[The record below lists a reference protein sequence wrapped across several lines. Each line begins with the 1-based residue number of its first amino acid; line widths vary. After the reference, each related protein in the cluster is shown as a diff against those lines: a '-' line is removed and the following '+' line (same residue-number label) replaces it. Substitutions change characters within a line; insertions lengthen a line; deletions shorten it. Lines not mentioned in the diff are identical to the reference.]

1 MRYAFFGKV
10 WGPSKSSPSA
20 YGSNFLR
27 PNKLFKADNLKLL
40 LYHKT
45 SNMCGWYLFP
55 LHSFFNPRKKIDR
68 REFSTYP
75 TWFHPISFDEVH
87 MFDAKKY
94 TFWMAQPFFTEGT
107 PALEQI
113 AQILTL
119 IQKQLQAVPGQPA
132 LNGDLTTKK

>member
-1 MRYAFFGKV
+1 M
-10 WGPSKSSPSA
+10 
-20 YGSNFLR
+20 
-27 PNKLFKADNLKLL
+27 
-40 LYHKT
+40 
-45 SNMCGWYLFP
+45 
-55 LHSFFNPRKKIDR
+55 DR

-87 MFDAKKY
+87 MFDAKKH
-94 TFWMAQPFFTEGT
+94 TFWMAQPLFTEGT
-107 PALEQI
+107 LALEQI